1 MHRRWVWGPLIG
13 SLLLAACQ
21 AAGASTASGPA
32 PAAQPPPAA
41 QPAPAAQAPREL
53 KIGDVAPDFTLQDQN
68 RQEVR
73 LSQFRGKPVQV
84 AFYVYAFSGG

>member
-32 PAAQPPPAA
+32 PAAQ
-41 QPAPAAQAPREL
+41 QAPAAQAAREL
-53 KIGDVAPDFTLQDQN
+53 KVGDVAPDFTLQDQN
-68 RQEVR
+68 RKDVQ
-73 LSQFRGKPVQV
+73 LSQFRGRPVQV
-84 AFYVYAFSGG
+84 AFYIYAFSGG

>member
-21 AAGASTASGPA
+21 TAGASSTGGPA
-32 PAAQPPPAA
+32 PAAQ
-41 QPAPAAQAPREL
+41 QAPAAQAAREL
-53 KIGDVAPDFTLQDQN
+53 KIGDVAPDFTLQNQN
-68 RQEVR
+68 RQDVR

>member
-1 MHRRWVWGPLIG
+1 MHRRWLWGPLIG

-21 AAGASTASGPA
+21 AAGAPSASGPA
-32 PAAQPPPAA
+32 PAAQ
-41 QPAPAAQAPREL
+41 QAPAAQAAREL
-53 KIGDVAPDFTLQDQN
+53 KIGDVAPEFALQDQN
-68 RQEVR
+68 RKEVR

>member
-21 AAGASTASGPA
+21 AAGAPGASGPA
-32 PAAQPPPAA
+32 PAAQ
-41 QPAPAAQAPREL
+41 QAPAAQAAREL
-53 KIGDVAPDFTLQDQN
+53 KVGDVAPDFTLQDQN

>member
-1 MHRRWVWGPLIG
+1 LIG

-32 PAAQPPPAA
+32 PAAQ
-41 QPAPAAQAPREL
+41 QAPAAQVAREL

-68 RQEVR
+68 RKEVR
-73 LSQFRGKPVQV
+73 LSEFRGKPVQV